1 MASSSEDISGA
12 SATQTA
18 VTEDEQKDKKKKF
31 RPLEKMRKFFKSSKK
46 SSKTKD
52 SDKAKSTG
60 ALHKEAEQSED
71 DDDGGFAR
79 LPMGGT
85 RSISEDSV
93 FKPEQKEGGL
103 DPLRQTAISMEQVNQ
118 QFKSEL
124 FSKLKRRTLSHSD
137 EDDGLPQSP
146 APHVT
151 TADLILGG
159 GLKSTSTGKS
169 TSRESDKSLLSVDGS
184 ENEEEDLFA
193 SDWKSSVASVK
204 SPDDNSTSK
213 EPSSMD
219 FDFAAVKR
227 DTQTLTS
234 DAAKHRISVKPKS
247 RKSSM
252 VQSRRVADR
261 ATVPH
266 LPRVTEEPTKQSE
279 DSIPPQDH
287 RTSIKVTAQP
297 IVDEL
302 PKDTKVESTTA
313 TGRER
318 KSSVGKSEPQK
329 SVDKDN
335 GNKEKSQL
343 FTRNISV
350 KDKDSEKIAERK
362 SDPVL
367 NVEEVKTV
375 KPRPKSLVDV
385 EPVESR
391 GEANELSKAFKRM
404 SLRREVVSPVETFGK
419 TAVEPVKE
427 VKEIN
432 VSGAATSEPKTA
444 KVPVKTEQQT
454 TKAVETKSP
463 TSPTSKNV
471 PTTGKTTYVLKKEP
485 LRASS
490 STSRTSDYE
499 NLQNVKFNKI
509 ETSPSSDYENFPLGG
524 LKSEKS
530 ELSSPEPD
538 YDNLPPTAYL
548 VSPTAEK
555 ILPKEVDSASKPKT
569 SSMPQKLSSPR
580 EEYKLKRQPR
590 SRTLPEQPVSREI
603 LDSKSTGAPK
613 EIMDSK
619 AFNVGDT
626 SVTPS
631 KRTPSKT
638 NSFKE
643 NNNSVLNRF
652 SGSLNSSLSEKTA
665 ENKIDIES
673 TAKKVEPQRTSLK
686 AGSGVSTTPSWVK
699 SQPSEEV
706 NKHTGSEQTT
716 PSVVKSDSQDKPKFG
731 QLRPVSTNKPKEK
744 ETPEPSTKKP
754 TQEMKK
760 EPDLSQKP
768 PLATKPAELRSSTLD
783 RKAVF
788 ENSSSSTPS
797 PTVPA
802 WKANLPPKR
811 GSVIK
816 DKEVKIEIIE
826 KDKIP
831 AKVEEQKKTPSVQLR
846 GKPPCAEES
855 KAGRKSGNVLDMVK
869 NFQSMQAT

>member
-1 MASSSEDISGA
+1 M
-12 SATQTA
+12 
-18 VTEDEQKDKKKKF
+18 
-31 RPLEKMRKFFKSSKK
+31 
-46 SSKTKD
+46 
-52 SDKAKSTG
+52 
-60 ALHKEAEQSED
+60 
-71 DDDGGFAR
+71 
-79 LPMGGT
+79 
-85 RSISEDSV
+85 
-93 FKPEQKEGGL
+93 
-103 DPLRQTAISMEQVNQ
+103 
-118 QFKSEL
+118 
-124 FSKLKRRTLSHSD
+124 
-137 EDDGLPQSP
+137 
-146 APHVT
+146 
-151 TADLILGG
+151 
-159 GLKSTSTGKS
+159 
-169 TSRESDKSLLSVDGS
+169 
-184 ENEEEDLFA
+184 
-193 SDWKSSVASVK
+193 
-204 SPDDNSTSK
+204 
-213 EPSSMD
+213 
-219 FDFAAVKR
+219 
-227 DTQTLTS
+227 
-234 DAAKHRISVKPKS
+234 
-247 RKSSM
+247 
-252 VQSRRVADR
+252 
-261 ATVPH
+261 
-266 LPRVTEEPTKQSE
+266 
-279 DSIPPQDH
+279 
-287 RTSIKVTAQP
+287 
-297 IVDEL
+297 

-329 SVDKDN
+329 SVDKDI

-367 NVEEVKTV
+367 NVEEVKIV

-391 GEANELSKAFKRM
+391 EEANELSKAFKRM

-454 TKAVETKSP
+454 TKAVETKSL

-499 NLQNVKFNKI
+499 NLQNVKFNKN

-706 NKHTGSEQTT
+706 NKHTGGEQTT

-754 TQEMKK
+754 TQEVKK
-760 EPDLSQKP
+760 EPDLPQKP

-831 AKVEEQKKTPSVQLR
+831 AKVEEQVR
-846 GKPPCAEES
+846 NWDG
-855 KAGRKSGNVLDMVK
+855 VIY
-869 NFQSMQAT
+869 

>member
-46 SSKTKD
+46 STKTKD

-118 QFKSEL
+118 QF
-124 FSKLKRRTLSHSD
+124 
-137 EDDGLPQSP
+137 
-146 APHVT
+146 
-151 TADLILGG
+151 
-159 GLKSTSTGKS
+159 KSTSTGKS

-247 RKSSM
+247 RKSSV

-266 LPRVTEEPTKQSE
+266 LPRVTEEPTKQAE

-329 SVDKDN
+329 SVDKDI

-454 TKAVETKSP
+454 TKAAETKSP

-499 NLQNVKFNKI
+499 NLQNVKFNKN

-555 ILPKEVDSASKPKT
+555 ILPKEVDRASKPKT

-706 NKHTGSEQTT
+706 NKRTGSEQTT

>member
-46 SSKTKD
+46 STKTKD
-52 SDKAKSTG
+52 SVKAKSTG

-118 QFKSEL
+118 QF
-124 FSKLKRRTLSHSD
+124 
-137 EDDGLPQSP
+137 
-146 APHVT
+146 
-151 TADLILGG
+151 
-159 GLKSTSTGKS
+159 KSTSTGKS

-247 RKSSM
+247 RKSSV
-252 VQSRRVADR
+252 VQSRRVTDR

-266 LPRVTEEPTKQSE
+266 LPRVTEEPTKQAE

-329 SVDKDN
+329 SVDKDI

-391 GEANELSKAFKRM
+391 EEANELSKAFKRM

-454 TKAVETKSP
+454 TKAAETKSP

-499 NLQNVKFNKI
+499 NLQNVKFNKN

-538 YDNLPPTAYL
+538 YDNLPPSAYL

-555 ILPKEVDSASKPKT
+555 ILPKEVDRASKPKT
-569 SSMPQKLSSPR
+569 SSMSQKLSSPR

-706 NKHTGSEQTT
+706 NKRTGSEQTT
-716 PSVVKSDSQDKPKFG
+716 TSVVKSDSQDKPKFG

-760 EPDLSQKP
+760 EPDLPQKP

-826 KDKIP
+826 KDKVP
-831 AKVEEQKKTPSVQLR
+831 AKIEEQKKTPSVQLR

>member
-1 MASSSEDISGA
+1 M
-12 SATQTA
+12 
-18 VTEDEQKDKKKKF
+18 
-31 RPLEKMRKFFKSSKK
+31 
-46 SSKTKD
+46 
-52 SDKAKSTG
+52 
-60 ALHKEAEQSED
+60 
-71 DDDGGFAR
+71 
-79 LPMGGT
+79 
-85 RSISEDSV
+85 
-93 FKPEQKEGGL
+93 
-103 DPLRQTAISMEQVNQ
+103 
-118 QFKSEL
+118 
-124 FSKLKRRTLSHSD
+124 
-137 EDDGLPQSP
+137 
-146 APHVT
+146 
-151 TADLILGG
+151 
-159 GLKSTSTGKS
+159 
-169 TSRESDKSLLSVDGS
+169 
-184 ENEEEDLFA
+184 
-193 SDWKSSVASVK
+193 
-204 SPDDNSTSK
+204 
-213 EPSSMD
+213 
-219 FDFAAVKR
+219 
-227 DTQTLTS
+227 
-234 DAAKHRISVKPKS
+234 
-247 RKSSM
+247 
-252 VQSRRVADR
+252 
-261 ATVPH
+261 
-266 LPRVTEEPTKQSE
+266 
-279 DSIPPQDH
+279 
-287 RTSIKVTAQP
+287 
-297 IVDEL
+297 
-302 PKDTKVESTTA
+302 
-313 TGRER
+313 
-318 KSSVGKSEPQK
+318 GKSEPQK
-329 SVDKDN
+329 SVDKDI

-454 TKAVETKSP
+454 TKAAETKSP

-499 NLQNVKFNKI
+499 NLQNVKFNKN

-555 ILPKEVDSASKPKT
+555 ILPKEVDRASKPKT

-638 NSFKE
+638 SSFKE

-686 AGSGVSTTPSWVK
+686 AGSGVSTTHSWVK

-706 NKHTGSEQTT
+706 NKRTGGEPTT

-826 KDKIP
+826 KDKVP
-831 AKVEEQKKTPSVQLR
+831 AKVEEQVRT
-846 GKPPCAEES
+846 
-855 KAGRKSGNVLDMVK
+855 LDGVIY
-869 NFQSMQAT
+869 

>member
-1 MASSSEDISGA
+1 M
-12 SATQTA
+12 
-18 VTEDEQKDKKKKF
+18 
-31 RPLEKMRKFFKSSKK
+31 
-46 SSKTKD
+46 
-52 SDKAKSTG
+52 
-60 ALHKEAEQSED
+60 
-71 DDDGGFAR
+71 
-79 LPMGGT
+79 
-85 RSISEDSV
+85 
-93 FKPEQKEGGL
+93 
-103 DPLRQTAISMEQVNQ
+103 
-118 QFKSEL
+118 
-124 FSKLKRRTLSHSD
+124 
-137 EDDGLPQSP
+137 
-146 APHVT
+146 
-151 TADLILGG
+151 
-159 GLKSTSTGKS
+159 
-169 TSRESDKSLLSVDGS
+169 
-184 ENEEEDLFA
+184 
-193 SDWKSSVASVK
+193 
-204 SPDDNSTSK
+204 
-213 EPSSMD
+213 
-219 FDFAAVKR
+219 
-227 DTQTLTS
+227 
-234 DAAKHRISVKPKS
+234 
-247 RKSSM
+247 
-252 VQSRRVADR
+252 
-261 ATVPH
+261 
-266 LPRVTEEPTKQSE
+266 
-279 DSIPPQDH
+279 
-287 RTSIKVTAQP
+287 
-297 IVDEL
+297 
-302 PKDTKVESTTA
+302 
-313 TGRER
+313 
-318 KSSVGKSEPQK
+318 GKSEPQK

-499 NLQNVKFNKI
+499 NLQNVKFNKN

-706 NKHTGSEQTT
+706 NKRTGSEQKT

-826 KDKIP
+826 KDKVP
-831 AKVEEQKKTPSVQLR
+831 AKIEEQVRT
-846 GKPPCAEES
+846 
-855 KAGRKSGNVLDMVK
+855 LDGVIY
-869 NFQSMQAT
+869 

>member
-46 SSKTKD
+46 STKTKD
-52 SDKAKSTG
+52 SVKAKSTG

-118 QFKSEL
+118 QF
-124 FSKLKRRTLSHSD
+124 
-137 EDDGLPQSP
+137 
-146 APHVT
+146 
-151 TADLILGG
+151 
-159 GLKSTSTGKS
+159 KSTSTGKS

-247 RKSSM
+247 RKSSV

-266 LPRVTEEPTKQSE
+266 LPRVTEEPTKQAE

-329 SVDKDN
+329 SVDKDI

-391 GEANELSKAFKRM
+391 EEANELSKAFKRM
-404 SLRREVVSPVETFGK
+404 SLRREVVSPVEAFGK

-454 TKAVETKSP
+454 TKAAETKSP

-499 NLQNVKFNKI
+499 NLQNVKFNKN

-652 SGSLNSSLSEKTA
+652 SGSLSSSLSEKTA

-673 TAKKVEPQRTSLK
+673 TAKKAEPQRTSLK

-706 NKHTGSEQTT
+706 NKRTGSEQTT
-716 PSVVKSDSQDKPKFG
+716 PGVVKSDSQDKPKFG

-826 KDKIP
+826 KDKVP

>member
-1 MASSSEDISGA
+1 M
-12 SATQTA
+12 
-18 VTEDEQKDKKKKF
+18 
-31 RPLEKMRKFFKSSKK
+31 P
-46 SSKTKD
+46 KD
-52 SDKAKSTG
+52 S
-60 ALHKEAEQSED
+60 
-71 DDDGGFAR
+71 
-79 LPMGGT
+79 
-85 RSISEDSV
+85 
-93 FKPEQKEGGL
+93 
-103 DPLRQTAISMEQVNQ
+103 
-118 QFKSEL
+118 
-124 FSKLKRRTLSHSD
+124 
-137 EDDGLPQSP
+137 
-146 APHVT
+146 
-151 TADLILGG
+151 
-159 GLKSTSTGKS
+159 
-169 TSRESDKSLLSVDGS
+169 
-184 ENEEEDLFA
+184 
-193 SDWKSSVASVK
+193 
-204 SPDDNSTSK
+204 
-213 EPSSMD
+213 
-219 FDFAAVKR
+219 
-227 DTQTLTS
+227 
-234 DAAKHRISVKPKS
+234 
-247 RKSSM
+247 
-252 VQSRRVADR
+252 
-261 ATVPH
+261 
-266 LPRVTEEPTKQSE
+266 
-279 DSIPPQDH
+279 
-287 RTSIKVTAQP
+287 
-297 IVDEL
+297 
-302 PKDTKVESTTA
+302 KVESTTA

-454 TKAVETKSP
+454 TKAAETKSS

-499 NLQNVKFNKI
+499 NLQNVKFNKND
-509 ETSPSSDYENFPLGG
+509 TSPSSDYENFPLGG

-555 ILPKEVDSASKPKT
+555 ILPKEVDSSSKPKT

-706 NKHTGSEQTT
+706 NKRTGSEQTT
-716 PSVVKSDSQDKPKFG
+716 PGVVKSDSQDKPKFG

-826 KDKIP
+826 KDKVP
-831 AKVEEQKKTPSVQLR
+831 AKVEEQVRT
-846 GKPPCAEES
+846 
-855 KAGRKSGNVLDMVK
+855 LDGV
-869 NFQSMQAT
+869 FY

>member
-118 QFKSEL
+118 QF
-124 FSKLKRRTLSHSD
+124 
-137 EDDGLPQSP
+137 
-146 APHVT
+146 
-151 TADLILGG
+151 
-159 GLKSTSTGKS
+159 KSTSTGKS

>member
-1 MASSSEDISGA
+1 M
-12 SATQTA
+12 
-18 VTEDEQKDKKKKF
+18 
-31 RPLEKMRKFFKSSKK
+31 
-46 SSKTKD
+46 
-52 SDKAKSTG
+52 
-60 ALHKEAEQSED
+60 
-71 DDDGGFAR
+71 
-79 LPMGGT
+79 
-85 RSISEDSV
+85 
-93 FKPEQKEGGL
+93 
-103 DPLRQTAISMEQVNQ
+103 
-118 QFKSEL
+118 
-124 FSKLKRRTLSHSD
+124 
-137 EDDGLPQSP
+137 
-146 APHVT
+146 
-151 TADLILGG
+151 
-159 GLKSTSTGKS
+159 
-169 TSRESDKSLLSVDGS
+169 
-184 ENEEEDLFA
+184 
-193 SDWKSSVASVK
+193 
-204 SPDDNSTSK
+204 
-213 EPSSMD
+213 
-219 FDFAAVKR
+219 
-227 DTQTLTS
+227 
-234 DAAKHRISVKPKS
+234 
-247 RKSSM
+247 
-252 VQSRRVADR
+252 
-261 ATVPH
+261 
-266 LPRVTEEPTKQSE
+266 
-279 DSIPPQDH
+279 
-287 RTSIKVTAQP
+287 
-297 IVDEL
+297 

-454 TKAVETKSP
+454 TKAAETKSP

-499 NLQNVKFNKI
+499 NLQNVKFNKND
-509 ETSPSSDYENFPLGG
+509 TSPSSDYENFPLGG

-706 NKHTGSEQTT
+706 NKRTGSEQTT
-716 PSVVKSDSQDKPKFG
+716 LSVVKSDSQDKPKFG

-744 ETPEPSTKKP
+744 ETQEPSTKKP

-831 AKVEEQKKTPSVQLR
+831 AKVEEQVR
-846 GKPPCAEES
+846 IWDG
-855 KAGRKSGNVLDMVK
+855 VIY
-869 NFQSMQAT
+869 

>member
-1 MASSSEDISGA
+1 M
-12 SATQTA
+12 
-18 VTEDEQKDKKKKF
+18 
-31 RPLEKMRKFFKSSKK
+31 
-46 SSKTKD
+46 
-52 SDKAKSTG
+52 
-60 ALHKEAEQSED
+60 
-71 DDDGGFAR
+71 
-79 LPMGGT
+79 
-85 RSISEDSV
+85 
-93 FKPEQKEGGL
+93 
-103 DPLRQTAISMEQVNQ
+103 
-118 QFKSEL
+118 
-124 FSKLKRRTLSHSD
+124 
-137 EDDGLPQSP
+137 
-146 APHVT
+146 
-151 TADLILGG
+151 
-159 GLKSTSTGKS
+159 
-169 TSRESDKSLLSVDGS
+169 
-184 ENEEEDLFA
+184 
-193 SDWKSSVASVK
+193 
-204 SPDDNSTSK
+204 
-213 EPSSMD
+213 
-219 FDFAAVKR
+219 
-227 DTQTLTS
+227 
-234 DAAKHRISVKPKS
+234 
-247 RKSSM
+247 
-252 VQSRRVADR
+252 
-261 ATVPH
+261 
-266 LPRVTEEPTKQSE
+266 
-279 DSIPPQDH
+279 
-287 RTSIKVTAQP
+287 
-297 IVDEL
+297 
-302 PKDTKVESTTA
+302 PKDTKVESTTV

-329 SVDKDN
+329 SVDKDI

-367 NVEEVKTV
+367 NVEEVKIV

-454 TKAVETKSP
+454 TKAAETKSP

-499 NLQNVKFNKI
+499 NLQNVKFTKN
-509 ETSPSSDYENFPLGG
+509 ETSSSSDYENFPLGG

-538 YDNLPPTAYL
+538 YDNLPPTAYV

-555 ILPKEVDSASKPKT
+555 ILPKEVNSASKPKT

-706 NKHTGSEQTT
+706 NKRTGSEQTT
-716 PSVVKSDSQDKPKFG
+716 SSVVKSDSQDKPKFG

-760 EPDLSQKP
+760 EPDLPQKP

-831 AKVEEQKKTPSVQLR
+831 AKVEEQVR
-846 GKPPCAEES
+846 IWDG
-855 KAGRKSGNVLDMVK
+855 VIY
-869 NFQSMQAT
+869 

>member
-46 SSKTKD
+46 STKTKD

-118 QFKSEL
+118 QF
-124 FSKLKRRTLSHSD
+124 
-137 EDDGLPQSP
+137 
-146 APHVT
+146 
-151 TADLILGG
+151 
-159 GLKSTSTGKS
+159 KSTSTGKS

-266 LPRVTEEPTKQSE
+266 LPRVTEEPTKQAE

-302 PKDTKVESTTA
+302 PKDSKVESTTA

-329 SVDKDN
+329 SVDKDI

-454 TKAVETKSP
+454 TKAAETKSP

-499 NLQNVKFNKI
+499 NLQNVKFNKN

-590 SRTLPEQPVSREI
+590 SRTLPEQPVSREL

-706 NKHTGSEQTT
+706 NKRTGSEPTT
-716 PSVVKSDSQDKPKFG
+716 LSVVKSDSQDKPKFG

-760 EPDLSQKP
+760 EPDLPQKP

>member
-46 SSKTKD
+46 STKTKD

-118 QFKSEL
+118 QFKS
-124 FSKLKRRTLSHSD
+124 
-137 EDDGLPQSP
+137 
-146 APHVT
+146 
-151 TADLILGG
+151 
-159 GLKSTSTGKS
+159 TSTGKS

-219 FDFAAVKR
+219 LDFAAVKR

-247 RKSSM
+247 RKSSV

-266 LPRVTEEPTKQSE
+266 LPRVTEEPTKQAE

-427 VKEIN
+427 VKEIS

-454 TKAVETKSP
+454 TKAAETKSP

-499 NLQNVKFNKI
+499 NLQNVKFNKN

-538 YDNLPPTAYL
+538 YDNLPPSAYL
-548 VSPTAEK
+548 VLPTAEK

-706 NKHTGSEQTT
+706 NKRTGSEPTT
-716 PSVVKSDSQDKPKFG
+716 SSVVKSDSQDKPKFG

>member
-46 SSKTKD
+46 STKTKD

-118 QFKSEL
+118 QF
-124 FSKLKRRTLSHSD
+124 
-137 EDDGLPQSP
+137 
-146 APHVT
+146 
-151 TADLILGG
+151 
-159 GLKSTSTGKS
+159 KSTSTGKS

-247 RKSSM
+247 RKSSV

-266 LPRVTEEPTKQSE
+266 LPRVTEEPTKQAE

-302 PKDTKVESTTA
+302 PKDSKVESTTA

-329 SVDKDN
+329 SVDKDI

-454 TKAVETKSP
+454 TKAAETKSP

-499 NLQNVKFNKI
+499 NLQNVKFNKN

-555 ILPKEVDSASKPKT
+555 ILPKEVDRASKPKT

-706 NKHTGSEQTT
+706 NKRTGSEQTT
-716 PSVVKSDSQDKPKFG
+716 TSVVKSDSQDKPKFG

-826 KDKIP
+826 KDKVP

>member
-46 SSKTKD
+46 STKTKD

-118 QFKSEL
+118 QF
-124 FSKLKRRTLSHSD
+124 
-137 EDDGLPQSP
+137 
-146 APHVT
+146 
-151 TADLILGG
+151 
-159 GLKSTSTGKS
+159 KSTSTGKS

-247 RKSSM
+247 RKSSV

-266 LPRVTEEPTKQSE
+266 LPRVTEEPTKQAE

-454 TKAVETKSP
+454 TKAAETKSP

-499 NLQNVKFNKI
+499 NLQNVKFNKN

-626 SVTPS
+626 SVTFS

-706 NKHTGSEQTT
+706 NKRTGSEQTT
-716 PSVVKSDSQDKPKFG
+716 TSVVKSDSQDKPKFG

-826 KDKIP
+826 KDKVP

>member
-46 SSKTKD
+46 STKTKD

-118 QFKSEL
+118 QFKS
-124 FSKLKRRTLSHSD
+124 
-137 EDDGLPQSP
+137 
-146 APHVT
+146 
-151 TADLILGG
+151 
-159 GLKSTSTGKS
+159 TSTGKS

-213 EPSSMD
+213 EPSRMD

-247 RKSSM
+247 RKSSV

-266 LPRVTEEPTKQSE
+266 LPRVTEEPTKQAE

-454 TKAVETKSP
+454 TKAAETKSP

-499 NLQNVKFNKI
+499 NLQNVKFNKN

-706 NKHTGSEQTT
+706 NKRTGSEQTT
-716 PSVVKSDSQDKPKFG
+716 SSVVKSDSQDKPKFG

-826 KDKIP
+826 KDKVP
-831 AKVEEQKKTPSVQLR
+831 AKIEEQKKTPSVQLR

>member
-1 MASSSEDISGA
+1 M
-12 SATQTA
+12 
-18 VTEDEQKDKKKKF
+18 
-31 RPLEKMRKFFKSSKK
+31 P
-46 SSKTKD
+46 
-52 SDKAKSTG
+52 
-60 ALHKEAEQSED
+60 KE
-71 DDDGGFAR
+71 
-79 LPMGGT
+79 
-85 RSISEDSV
+85 
-93 FKPEQKEGGL
+93 
-103 DPLRQTAISMEQVNQ
+103 
-118 QFKSEL
+118 
-124 FSKLKRRTLSHSD
+124 
-137 EDDGLPQSP
+137 
-146 APHVT
+146 
-151 TADLILGG
+151 
-159 GLKSTSTGKS
+159 
-169 TSRESDKSLLSVDGS
+169 
-184 ENEEEDLFA
+184 
-193 SDWKSSVASVK
+193 
-204 SPDDNSTSK
+204 
-213 EPSSMD
+213 
-219 FDFAAVKR
+219 
-227 DTQTLTS
+227 
-234 DAAKHRISVKPKS
+234 
-247 RKSSM
+247 
-252 VQSRRVADR
+252 
-261 ATVPH
+261 
-266 LPRVTEEPTKQSE
+266 
-279 DSIPPQDH
+279 
-287 RTSIKVTAQP
+287 
-297 IVDEL
+297 
-302 PKDTKVESTTA
+302 TKVESTTA

-454 TKAVETKSP
+454 TKAAETKSP

-499 NLQNVKFNKI
+499 NLQNVKFNKN
-509 ETSPSSDYENFPLGG
+509 ETSPSSDYENFQLGG

-538 YDNLPPTAYL
+538 YDNLPPSAYL

-555 ILPKEVDSASKPKT
+555 ILPKEVDRASKPKT

-673 TAKKVEPQRTSLK
+673 TAKKAEPQRTSLK

-706 NKHTGSEQTT
+706 NKRTGSEQTT

-826 KDKIP
+826 KDKIA
-831 AKVEEQKKTPSVQLR
+831 AKVEEQVR
-846 GKPPCAEES
+846 IWDG
-855 KAGRKSGNVLDMVK
+855 VIY
-869 NFQSMQAT
+869 

>member
-1 MASSSEDISGA
+1 M
-12 SATQTA
+12 
-18 VTEDEQKDKKKKF
+18 
-31 RPLEKMRKFFKSSKK
+31 
-46 SSKTKD
+46 
-52 SDKAKSTG
+52 
-60 ALHKEAEQSED
+60 
-71 DDDGGFAR
+71 
-79 LPMGGT
+79 
-85 RSISEDSV
+85 
-93 FKPEQKEGGL
+93 
-103 DPLRQTAISMEQVNQ
+103 
-118 QFKSEL
+118 
-124 FSKLKRRTLSHSD
+124 
-137 EDDGLPQSP
+137 
-146 APHVT
+146 
-151 TADLILGG
+151 
-159 GLKSTSTGKS
+159 
-169 TSRESDKSLLSVDGS
+169 
-184 ENEEEDLFA
+184 
-193 SDWKSSVASVK
+193 
-204 SPDDNSTSK
+204 
-213 EPSSMD
+213 
-219 FDFAAVKR
+219 
-227 DTQTLTS
+227 
-234 DAAKHRISVKPKS
+234 
-247 RKSSM
+247 
-252 VQSRRVADR
+252 
-261 ATVPH
+261 
-266 LPRVTEEPTKQSE
+266 
-279 DSIPPQDH
+279 
-287 RTSIKVTAQP
+287 
-297 IVDEL
+297 
-302 PKDTKVESTTA
+302 PKDGKVESTTA

-329 SVDKDN
+329 SVDKDIV
-335 GNKEKSQL
+335 NKEKSQL

-391 GEANELSKAFKRM
+391 EEANELSKAFKRM

-427 VKEIN
+427 VKEIS

-454 TKAVETKSP
+454 SKAPEAKSP
-463 TSPTSKNV
+463 TSPTSKV
-471 PTTGKTTYVLKKEP
+471 APTTGKTTYVLKKEP
-485 LRASS
+485 LRTSS
-490 STSRTSDYE
+490 STSSRTSDYE
-499 NLQNVKFNKI
+499 NLQNVKFNKN
-509 ETSPSSDYENFPLGG
+509 EMSPSSDYENFPLGG

-569 SSMPQKLSSPR
+569 STMPQKLSSPR
-580 EEYKLKRQPR
+580 EEYRLKRQPR

-603 LDSKSTGAPK
+603 LDSKSTEAPK

-619 AFNVGDT
+619 ALNVSDT
-626 SVTPS
+626 SVTPM

-652 SGSLNSSLSEKTA
+652 SGSLNSALSEKTA

-706 NKHTGSEQTT
+706 NRRTGSEQTT
-716 PSVVKSDSQDKPKFG
+716 SSVVKSDSQDKPKFG

-754 TQEMKK
+754 TQEVKK

-788 ENSSSSTPS
+788 ENTSSSTPS
-797 PTVPA
+797 STVPA
-802 WKANLPPKR
+802 WKANLSQKR
-811 GSVIK
+811 GSVMK

-826 KDKIP
+826 KDTVP
-831 AKVEEQKKTPSVQLR
+831 AKVEEQVR
-846 GKPPCAEES
+846 I
-855 KAGRKSGNVLDMVK
+855 LDGVIYW
-869 NFQSMQAT
+869 NRIAPLYIYVS

>member
-1 MASSSEDISGA
+1 M
-12 SATQTA
+12 
-18 VTEDEQKDKKKKF
+18 
-31 RPLEKMRKFFKSSKK
+31 P
-46 SSKTKD
+46 KD
-52 SDKAKSTG
+52 S
-60 ALHKEAEQSED
+60 
-71 DDDGGFAR
+71 
-79 LPMGGT
+79 
-85 RSISEDSV
+85 
-93 FKPEQKEGGL
+93 
-103 DPLRQTAISMEQVNQ
+103 
-118 QFKSEL
+118 
-124 FSKLKRRTLSHSD
+124 
-137 EDDGLPQSP
+137 
-146 APHVT
+146 
-151 TADLILGG
+151 
-159 GLKSTSTGKS
+159 
-169 TSRESDKSLLSVDGS
+169 
-184 ENEEEDLFA
+184 
-193 SDWKSSVASVK
+193 
-204 SPDDNSTSK
+204 
-213 EPSSMD
+213 
-219 FDFAAVKR
+219 
-227 DTQTLTS
+227 
-234 DAAKHRISVKPKS
+234 
-247 RKSSM
+247 
-252 VQSRRVADR
+252 
-261 ATVPH
+261 
-266 LPRVTEEPTKQSE
+266 
-279 DSIPPQDH
+279 
-287 RTSIKVTAQP
+287 
-297 IVDEL
+297 
-302 PKDTKVESTTA
+302 KVESTTA

-454 TKAVETKSP
+454 TKAAETKSP

-499 NLQNVKFNKI
+499 NLQNVKFNKND
-509 ETSPSSDYENFPLGG
+509 TSPSSDYENFPLGG

-538 YDNLPPTAYL
+538 YDNLPPSAYL

-555 ILPKEVDSASKPKT
+555 ILPKEVDRASKPKT

-706 NKHTGSEQTT
+706 NKRTGIEPTT

-831 AKVEEQKKTPSVQLR
+831 AKVEEQVR
-846 GKPPCAEES
+846 IWDG
-855 KAGRKSGNVLDMVK
+855 VIY
-869 NFQSMQAT
+869 

>member
-1 MASSSEDISGA
+1 M
-12 SATQTA
+12 
-18 VTEDEQKDKKKKF
+18 
-31 RPLEKMRKFFKSSKK
+31 
-46 SSKTKD
+46 
-52 SDKAKSTG
+52 
-60 ALHKEAEQSED
+60 
-71 DDDGGFAR
+71 
-79 LPMGGT
+79 
-85 RSISEDSV
+85 
-93 FKPEQKEGGL
+93 
-103 DPLRQTAISMEQVNQ
+103 
-118 QFKSEL
+118 
-124 FSKLKRRTLSHSD
+124 
-137 EDDGLPQSP
+137 
-146 APHVT
+146 
-151 TADLILGG
+151 
-159 GLKSTSTGKS
+159 
-169 TSRESDKSLLSVDGS
+169 
-184 ENEEEDLFA
+184 
-193 SDWKSSVASVK
+193 
-204 SPDDNSTSK
+204 
-213 EPSSMD
+213 
-219 FDFAAVKR
+219 
-227 DTQTLTS
+227 
-234 DAAKHRISVKPKS
+234 
-247 RKSSM
+247 
-252 VQSRRVADR
+252 
-261 ATVPH
+261 
-266 LPRVTEEPTKQSE
+266 
-279 DSIPPQDH
+279 
-287 RTSIKVTAQP
+287 
-297 IVDEL
+297 

-454 TKAVETKSP
+454 TKAAETKSP

-499 NLQNVKFNKI
+499 NLQNVKFNKN

-673 TAKKVEPQRTSLK
+673 TAKKAEPQRTSLK

-706 NKHTGSEQTT
+706 NKRTDSEQTT
-716 PSVVKSDSQDKPKFG
+716 PGVVKSDSQDKPKFG

-797 PTVPA
+797 PSVPA

-826 KDKIP
+826 KDKVP
-831 AKVEEQKKTPSVQLR
+831 AKVEEQVRT
-846 GKPPCAEES
+846 
-855 KAGRKSGNVLDMVK
+855 LDGVIY
-869 NFQSMQAT
+869 

>member
-1 MASSSEDISGA
+1 M
-12 SATQTA
+12 
-18 VTEDEQKDKKKKF
+18 
-31 RPLEKMRKFFKSSKK
+31 
-46 SSKTKD
+46 
-52 SDKAKSTG
+52 
-60 ALHKEAEQSED
+60 
-71 DDDGGFAR
+71 
-79 LPMGGT
+79 
-85 RSISEDSV
+85 
-93 FKPEQKEGGL
+93 
-103 DPLRQTAISMEQVNQ
+103 
-118 QFKSEL
+118 
-124 FSKLKRRTLSHSD
+124 
-137 EDDGLPQSP
+137 
-146 APHVT
+146 
-151 TADLILGG
+151 
-159 GLKSTSTGKS
+159 STSTGKS

>member
-1 MASSSEDISGA
+1 M
-12 SATQTA
+12 
-18 VTEDEQKDKKKKF
+18 
-31 RPLEKMRKFFKSSKK
+31 
-46 SSKTKD
+46 
-52 SDKAKSTG
+52 
-60 ALHKEAEQSED
+60 
-71 DDDGGFAR
+71 
-79 LPMGGT
+79 
-85 RSISEDSV
+85 
-93 FKPEQKEGGL
+93 
-103 DPLRQTAISMEQVNQ
+103 
-118 QFKSEL
+118 
-124 FSKLKRRTLSHSD
+124 
-137 EDDGLPQSP
+137 
-146 APHVT
+146 
-151 TADLILGG
+151 
-159 GLKSTSTGKS
+159 
-169 TSRESDKSLLSVDGS
+169 
-184 ENEEEDLFA
+184 
-193 SDWKSSVASVK
+193 
-204 SPDDNSTSK
+204 
-213 EPSSMD
+213 
-219 FDFAAVKR
+219 
-227 DTQTLTS
+227 
-234 DAAKHRISVKPKS
+234 
-247 RKSSM
+247 
-252 VQSRRVADR
+252 
-261 ATVPH
+261 
-266 LPRVTEEPTKQSE
+266 
-279 DSIPPQDH
+279 
-287 RTSIKVTAQP
+287 
-297 IVDEL
+297 
-302 PKDTKVESTTA
+302 
-313 TGRER
+313 
-318 KSSVGKSEPQK
+318 GKSEPQK

-432 VSGAATSEPKTA
+432 VSGAATSEPKIA

-454 TKAVETKSP
+454 TKAAETKSP

-499 NLQNVKFNKI
+499 NLQNVKFNKN

-706 NKHTGSEQTT
+706 NKRTGSEPTT
-716 PSVVKSDSQDKPKFG
+716 PGVVKSDSQDKPKFG

-760 EPDLSQKP
+760 ESDLSQKP

-826 KDKIP
+826 KDKVP
-831 AKVEEQKKTPSVQLR
+831 AKVEEQVRT
-846 GKPPCAEES
+846 
-855 KAGRKSGNVLDMVK
+855 LDGV
-869 NFQSMQAT
+869 FY

>member
-46 SSKTKD
+46 STKTKD
-52 SDKAKSTG
+52 SVKAKSTG

-118 QFKSEL
+118 QF
-124 FSKLKRRTLSHSD
+124 
-137 EDDGLPQSP
+137 
-146 APHVT
+146 
-151 TADLILGG
+151 
-159 GLKSTSTGKS
+159 KSTSTGKS

-247 RKSSM
+247 RKSSV

-266 LPRVTEEPTKQSE
+266 LPRVTEEPTKQTE

-329 SVDKDN
+329 SVDKDI

-454 TKAVETKSP
+454 TKAAETKSP

-499 NLQNVKFNKI
+499 NLQNVKFNKN

-706 NKHTGSEQTT
+706 NKRTDSEQTT
-716 PSVVKSDSQDKPKFG
+716 PGVVKSDSQDKPKFG

-826 KDKIP
+826 KDKVP

>member
-1 MASSSEDISGA
+1 M
-12 SATQTA
+12 
-18 VTEDEQKDKKKKF
+18 
-31 RPLEKMRKFFKSSKK
+31 P
-46 SSKTKD
+46 
-52 SDKAKSTG
+52 
-60 ALHKEAEQSED
+60 KE
-71 DDDGGFAR
+71 
-79 LPMGGT
+79 
-85 RSISEDSV
+85 
-93 FKPEQKEGGL
+93 
-103 DPLRQTAISMEQVNQ
+103 
-118 QFKSEL
+118 
-124 FSKLKRRTLSHSD
+124 
-137 EDDGLPQSP
+137 
-146 APHVT
+146 
-151 TADLILGG
+151 
-159 GLKSTSTGKS
+159 
-169 TSRESDKSLLSVDGS
+169 
-184 ENEEEDLFA
+184 
-193 SDWKSSVASVK
+193 
-204 SPDDNSTSK
+204 
-213 EPSSMD
+213 
-219 FDFAAVKR
+219 
-227 DTQTLTS
+227 
-234 DAAKHRISVKPKS
+234 
-247 RKSSM
+247 
-252 VQSRRVADR
+252 
-261 ATVPH
+261 
-266 LPRVTEEPTKQSE
+266 
-279 DSIPPQDH
+279 
-287 RTSIKVTAQP
+287 
-297 IVDEL
+297 
-302 PKDTKVESTTA
+302 TKVESTTA

-419 TAVEPVKE
+419 TVVEPVKE

-454 TKAVETKSP
+454 TKAAETKSP

-499 NLQNVKFNKI
+499 NLQNVKFNKN

-673 TAKKVEPQRTSLK
+673 TAKKAEPQRTSLK

-706 NKHTGSEQTT
+706 NKRTGSEQTT

-768 PLATKPAELRSSTLD
+768 PLATKPAELRSSTVD

-826 KDKIP
+826 KDKVP
-831 AKVEEQKKTPSVQLR
+831 AKVEEQVR
-846 GKPPCAEES
+846 IWDG
-855 KAGRKSGNVLDMVK
+855 VIY
-869 NFQSMQAT
+869 

>member
-1 MASSSEDISGA
+1 M
-12 SATQTA
+12 
-18 VTEDEQKDKKKKF
+18 
-31 RPLEKMRKFFKSSKK
+31 
-46 SSKTKD
+46 
-52 SDKAKSTG
+52 
-60 ALHKEAEQSED
+60 
-71 DDDGGFAR
+71 
-79 LPMGGT
+79 
-85 RSISEDSV
+85 
-93 FKPEQKEGGL
+93 
-103 DPLRQTAISMEQVNQ
+103 
-118 QFKSEL
+118 
-124 FSKLKRRTLSHSD
+124 
-137 EDDGLPQSP
+137 
-146 APHVT
+146 
-151 TADLILGG
+151 
-159 GLKSTSTGKS
+159 
-169 TSRESDKSLLSVDGS
+169 
-184 ENEEEDLFA
+184 
-193 SDWKSSVASVK
+193 
-204 SPDDNSTSK
+204 
-213 EPSSMD
+213 
-219 FDFAAVKR
+219 
-227 DTQTLTS
+227 
-234 DAAKHRISVKPKS
+234 
-247 RKSSM
+247 
-252 VQSRRVADR
+252 
-261 ATVPH
+261 
-266 LPRVTEEPTKQSE
+266 
-279 DSIPPQDH
+279 
-287 RTSIKVTAQP
+287 
-297 IVDEL
+297 
-302 PKDTKVESTTA
+302 
-313 TGRER
+313 
-318 KSSVGKSEPQK
+318 GKSEPQK
-329 SVDKDN
+329 SVDKDI

-419 TAVEPVKE
+419 TVVEPVKE

-454 TKAVETKSP
+454 TKAAETKSP

-499 NLQNVKFNKI
+499 NLQNVKFNKN

-706 NKHTGSEQTT
+706 NKRTGNEQTT

-731 QLRPVSTNKPKEK
+731 QLRPLSTNKPKEK

-760 EPDLSQKP
+760 ESDLSQKP

-826 KDKIP
+826 KDKVP
-831 AKVEEQKKTPSVQLR
+831 AKVEEQVRT
-846 GKPPCAEES
+846 
-855 KAGRKSGNVLDMVK
+855 LDGV
-869 NFQSMQAT
+869 FY

>member
-46 SSKTKD
+46 STKTKD

-118 QFKSEL
+118 QF
-124 FSKLKRRTLSHSD
+124 
-137 EDDGLPQSP
+137 
-146 APHVT
+146 
-151 TADLILGG
+151 
-159 GLKSTSTGKS
+159 KSTSTGKS

-247 RKSSM
+247 RKSSV

-266 LPRVTEEPTKQSE
+266 LPRVTEEPTKQAE

-329 SVDKDN
+329 SVDKDI

-454 TKAVETKSP
+454 TKAAETKSP

-499 NLQNVKFNKI
+499 NLQNVKFNKN

-706 NKHTGSEQTT
+706 NKRTGSEQTT
-716 PSVVKSDSQDKPKFG
+716 TSVVKSDSQDKPKFG

>member
-1 MASSSEDISGA
+1 MASSSEDVSGA
-12 SATQTA
+12 SAVQA
-18 VTEDEQKDKKKKF
+18 EDEQKDKKKKF

-46 SSKTKD
+46 STKSKD

-118 QFKSEL
+118 QF
-124 FSKLKRRTLSHSD
+124 
-137 EDDGLPQSP
+137 Q
-146 APHVT
+146 
-151 TADLILGG
+151 
-159 GLKSTSTGKS
+159 STSTGKS

-204 SPDDNSTSK
+204 NPDDNSTSK
-213 EPSSMD
+213 ESSKMD
-219 FDFAAVKR
+219 LDFAAVKR

-247 RKSSM
+247 RKSS
-252 VQSRRVADR
+252 VLQSRRVADR
-261 ATVPH
+261 TTAPH
-266 LPRVTEEPTKQSE
+266 LPRVTEEPTKQAD

-287 RTSIKVTAQP
+287 RTSIKVTAHP
-297 IVDEL
+297 NEEL
-302 PKDTKVESTTA
+302 PKDIKVESNTA

-318 KSSVGKSEPQK
+318 KPSVGKSEPQK
-329 SVDKDN
+329 SVDKEISISS
-335 GNKEKSQL
+335 KEKSQL
-343 FTRNISV
+343 FASNISV
-350 KDKDSEKIAERK
+350 RDKDSDKITERK
-362 SDPVL
+362 SDPIL
-367 NVEEVKTV
+367 NVGEVKTV

-391 GEANELSKAFKRM
+391 EEANELSKAFKRM
-404 SLRREVVSPVETFGK
+404 SLRREIVSPVETPVK
-419 TAVEPVKE
+419 TVEPLKE
-427 VKEIN
+427 VKEIS

-454 TKAVETKSP
+454 SKLMETKSP
-463 TSPTSKNV
+463 TSPTTKDGLSSG
-471 PTTGKTTYVLKKEP
+471 TGKTTYVLKKEP
-485 LRASS
+485 LRTSS
-490 STSRTSDYE
+490 STSRSSDYE
-499 NLQNVKFNKI
+499 NLHNVKFDKS
-509 ETSPSSDYENFPLGG
+509 ETSPDYENFPLGG
-524 LKSEKS
+524 FKSEKL

-555 ILPKEVDSASKPKT
+555 ILPKEVDSASKSKT
-569 SSMPQKLSSPR
+569 STMPQKLSSPR

-603 LDSKSTGAPK
+603 IDSKSPVAPK

-619 AFNVGDT
+619 ALNVGDT
-626 SVTPS
+626 SISPS

-652 SGSLNSSLSEKTA
+652 SGSLNSALSEKTA

-673 TAKKVEPQRTSLK
+673 TAKKVEPRRTSLK
-686 AGSGVSTTPSWVK
+686 AGSSASSTPSWVK
-699 SQPSEEV
+699 SQPSEDV
-706 NKHTGSEQTT
+706 NKRPGSEQTT
-716 PSVVKSDSQDKPKFG
+716 LGSVKSDSFDKPKFG

-744 ETPEPSTKKP
+744 ETPEPSTKKT
-754 TQEMKK
+754 TQEVKK
-760 EPDLSQKP
+760 DSDLSQKP
-768 PLATKPAELRSSTLD
+768 PLATKPVELRSSTLD

-788 ENSSSSTPS
+788 ENTSSSTS
-797 PTVPA
+797 SSTVPA
-802 WKANLPPKR
+802 WKANLPQKR
-811 GSVIK
+811 GSAMK

-826 KDKIP
+826 KDPVP

>member
-266 LPRVTEEPTKQSE
+266 LPRVTEEPTKQAE
-279 DSIPPQDH
+279 DSIQDH

-329 SVDKDN
+329 SVDKDI

-454 TKAVETKSP
+454 TKAAETKSP

-499 NLQNVKFNKI
+499 NLQNVKFNKN

-538 YDNLPPTAYL
+538 YDNLPPSAYL

-555 ILPKEVDSASKPKT
+555 ILPKEVDRASKPKT

-706 NKHTGSEQTT
+706 NKRTGSEPTT
-716 PSVVKSDSQDKPKFG
+716 PGVVKSDSQDKPKFG

-754 TQEMKK
+754 TQEVKK

-826 KDKIP
+826 KDKVP